1 MNLKVKPV
9 SQKIQKSMVMMMTSQ
24 KIDRES
30 LRDNAE
36 LTTNYRTNVSSLNE
50 LPQIWSPKKIITSKN
65 IRQKPSIVD
74 NNDIFALTSM
84 NSDLGSFE
92 NGKSPKKRKYL
103 AFQIEQD
110 REVKT
115 AKNKLRGGNAFKFK

>member
-1 MNLKVKPV
+1 
-9 SQKIQKSMVMMMTSQ
+9 
-24 KIDRES
+24 
-30 LRDNAE
+30 
-36 LTTNYRTNVSSLNE
+36 
-50 LPQIWSPKKIITSKN
+50 
-65 IRQKPSIVD
+65 
-74 NNDIFALTSM
+74 M

-92 NGKSPKKRKYL
+92 NGKSPKKRRYL